1 MTGASII
8 IPVYNALEFARACL
22 ESVYEARTSVP
33 FEVIVVDNGSAP
45 EVAVWL
51 AQEREQRQ
59 NLVVMRFDQP
69 LGFSRAVNEGAR
81 RARHDILVLLNSDAL
96 VTDGWLDGLR
106 DALLSDSRLGVVS
119 PLTTLAGN
127 PLQVDQEAKAFNYHE
142 FRRYAA

>member
-1 MTGASII
+1 MAGASII

-69 LGFSRAVNEGAR
+69 LGFSSRQRGSAPSEAR
-81 RARHDILVLLNSDAL
+81 YSGSVEQRCTRH
-96 VTDGWLDGLR
+96 R
-106 DALLSDSRLGVVS
+106 R
-119 PLTTLAGN
+119 LAGWSEGCTSERFA
-127 PLQVDQEAKAFNYHE
+127 V
-142 FRRYAA
+142 RRGQSVVHACGEPTPGRPGSECV